1 MPTNRSHDL
10 GTLGHS
16 FESRL
21 RDIQANLSLGEA
33 NIEKHRDEI
42 LVDLE
47 KVQKIARDVLEATDY
62 VKLRL
67 LRDHPS
73 KLSPFAGHIKGG
85 RRA

>member
-1 MPTNRSHDL
+1 MSTNRSHDL
-10 GTLGHS
+10 VTLGHS

-47 KVQKIARDVLEATDY
+47 KVQKIARDVLEATDH

-73 KLSPFAGHIKGG
+73 KPSPFAGHIKGG
-85 RRA
+85 HRA

>member
-1 MPTNRSHDL
+1 MPDNRSHDL
-10 GTLGHS
+10 GTLGYS

-21 RDIQANLSLGEA
+21 RDIQANLNLGEA
-33 NIEKHRDEI
+33 NIEKTREEI
-42 LVDLE
+42 LADLE
-47 KVQKIARDVLEATDY
+47 KVQKIARDVLEATDH

-73 KLSPFAGHIKGG
+73 KPYPFAGHINGG